1 MKRFFAMFELTVAEQ
16 RLIIV
21 LLLIFVAA
29 VAVKKYRER
38 TNDHRAVEAFV
49 QPSPS
54 PGTRP

>member
-21 LLLIFVAA
+21 LLLIFAAA

-38 TNDHRAVEAFV
+38 TNDHRSGEAFV

>member
-1 MKRFFAMFELTVAEQ
+1 MFELTVAEQ

-38 TNDHRAVEAFV
+38 TNDHRSGEAFV

>member
-21 LLLIFVAA
+21 LLLIFVAT
-29 VAVKKYRER
+29 VAVRSYRER
-38 TNDHRAVEAFV
+38 TNDHRPVEAV
-49 QPSPS
+49 AQPSPS